1 MDKIADYEL
10 IRSLGPG
17 GRGDYYL
24 ARTPKRLPVNEEHV
38 AVKVITDAR
47 EGAFQRASRELNAF
61 ASVQSPYLVSL
72 YDAGQQ
78 DGAFYYATEYLP
90 AGSLRDQQVPVKDRS
105 AFTALA
111 HAARAAQ
118 TLHDA
123 GMVHRDIGPGNVLL
137 TENGG
142 KLSDLD
148 LTVKVAPGNDA
159 AGMPAITSVEFTD
172 PALLGEGEPNPA
184 SDVWS
189 LGATLHWMAAGTG
202 LYGALPT
209 GDPVRTLRQVLT
221 STPRAAAGLDSDVDA
236 LVGTCI
242 GDVAARP
249 TAGQVADR
257 LEALAS

>member
-10 IRSLGPG
+10 LRSLGPG

-24 ARTPKRLPVNEEHV
+24 ARTPTRLLVDEEYV

-61 ASVQSPYLVSL
+61 ASVQSPYLVAL

-90 AGSLRDQQVPVKDRS
+90 SGSLRDQQVPVRDRS
-105 AFTALA
+105 AFVALA
-111 HAARAAQ
+111 HAAHAAQ
-118 TLHDA
+118 SLHDA
-123 GMVHRDIGPGNVLL
+123 GMVHRDIGPANVLL
-137 TENGG
+137 TGDGG

-148 LTVKVAPGNDA
+148 LTVRAAPGGDA

-172 PALLGEGEPNPA
+172 PALLGDGEPGPA
-184 SDVWS
+184 TDVWS

-209 GDPVRTLRQVLT
+209 GDPVRTLREVLT
-221 STPRAAAGLDSDVDA
+221 RTPQVAAGLDADVEA
-236 LVGTCI
+236 LVRACI
-242 GDVAARP
+242 GDVADRP
-249 TAGQVADR
+249 TAGDLATR
-257 LEALAS
+257 IERLAS